1 MYNED
6 TINKSSKLLA
16 KEKIMSDYMKEYGAV
31 AAQFCLEGEVTEI
44 CPYGEGH
51 INVTLLVTTT
61 KKRYIL
67 QKKQVQDLLLFYTEK
82 E

>member
-1 MYNED
+1 
-6 TINKSSKLLA
+6 
-16 KEKIMSDYMKEYGAV
+16 MSDYMKEYGAV

-61 KKRYIL
+61 KKDIYC
-67 QKKQVQDLLLFYTEK
+67 KK
-82 E
+82 